1 MRRLV
6 YPSLNTAP
14 RRPDPPHR
22 RLETVTALRPP
33 RHQAATA
40 LLAAAA
46 ADHRDTTSR
55 GFDCKPHFTSLS
67 EYADHFFTI
76 SMLGLF
82 AFVTNKLKT

>member
-22 RLETVTALRPP
+22 RLETV
-33 RHQAATA
+33 TA